1 MTELLRALFRIC
13 VLQAGPQC
21 LPASTSILTALTALG
36 WGASVLVL
44 EQLEPAGSVVAEV
57 TLATAFALLFTWL
70 GLTLR
75 RLPNRFVQTAS
86 ALFGTDLLLL
96 IPATPL
102 LLATADGGAPTLQFV
117 LLALWLWS
125 IAIKGHIFRHALDLP
140 VSGGVA
146 VAVLYTL
153 LSLFLTST
161 PS

>member
-1 MTELLRALFRIC
+1 MTDLFRTLVRIC
-13 VLQAGPQC
+13 LFQTGPQD
-21 LPASTSILTALTALG
+21 LPAATSILATLIALG

-44 EQLEPAGSVVAEV
+44 EQLGTAGPVALEV
-57 TLATAFALLFTWL
+57 TFATAFALLFTWL
-70 GLTLR
+70 ALQLR

-96 IPATPL
+96 IPAAPL
-102 LLATADGGAPTLQFV
+102 LLATTDGDTPPLQFA

-140 VSGGVA
+140 ISGGIA

-153 LSLFLTST
+153 LSLFLTGGA
-161 PS
+161 

>member
-1 MTELLRALFRIC
+1 MTELLRTLFRIC
-13 VLQAGPQC
+13 LLQAGPQD
-21 LPASTSILTALTALG
+21 LPAATSILATLTALG
-36 WGASVLVL
+36 WGASIVII
-44 EQLEPAGSVVAEV
+44 EQLEPAGSVIAEV

-70 GLTLR
+70 ALSLR
-75 RLPNRFVQTAS
+75 RLSNRFVQTAS

-96 IPATPL
+96 IPAGPL
-102 LLATADGGAPTLQFV
+102 LLATASGDAPTLQFA

-153 LSLFLTST
+153 LSLFLTGGV
-161 PS
+161 